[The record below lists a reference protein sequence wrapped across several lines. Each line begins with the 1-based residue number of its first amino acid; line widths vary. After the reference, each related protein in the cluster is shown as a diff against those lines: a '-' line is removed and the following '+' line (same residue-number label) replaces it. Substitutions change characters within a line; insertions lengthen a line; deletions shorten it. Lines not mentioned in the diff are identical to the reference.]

1 MRSKPFT
8 LSPTALI
15 LTALIGLC
23 ALPAVHAHDVPD
35 GKKGRDIDTV
45 NADIEIGRDAEAG
58 DLDTVNGDIEVG
70 AGSKVGDADTVN
82 GDITLADGVKA
93 GGAETV
99 NGDIEAGRDVIA
111 NGDIETVNGAIKFE
125 TGGQVAGGLETVN
138 GSIKL
143 TGTSVER
150 DVETVNGDVFVLDG
164 SSVKGKLIVR
174 KPNKSWCV
182 FSCDDDKPVIEIGA
196 NVEIVGGLLLER
208 EVELRQDPSA
218 KVGPVVRSYEK
229 K

>member
-1 MRSKPFT
+1 MRSKPFV

-15 LTALIGLC
+15 LAALIGLC
-23 ALPAVHAHDVPD
+23 TLPAVHAHDVPD
-35 GKKGRDIDTV
+35 GKKARDIDTV

-82 GDITLADGVKA
+82 GDITLADGVSA

-99 NGDIEAGRDVIA
+99 NGDIEAGRDVVA
-111 NGDIETVNGAIKFE
+111 NGDIETVNGAIKFDN
-125 TGGQVAGGLETVN
+125 GGRVSGGLETVN
-138 GSIKL
+138 GTIKL

-150 DVETVNGDVFVLDG
+150 DIETVNGDISLLAG
-164 SSVKGKLIVR
+164 STVKGKLIVR
-174 KPNKSWCV
+174 KPHGNWCL

-196 NVEIVGGLLLER
+196 NAEVAGGLLLER

-218 KVGPVVRSYEK
+218 KVGPIVYAYDK